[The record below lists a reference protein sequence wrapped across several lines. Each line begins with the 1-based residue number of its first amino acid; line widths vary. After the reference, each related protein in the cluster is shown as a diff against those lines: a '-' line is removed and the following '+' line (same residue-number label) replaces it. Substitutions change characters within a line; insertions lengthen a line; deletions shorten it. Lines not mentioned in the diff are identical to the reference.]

1 MVEHSPPIAAPLPE
15 IAARV
20 QPLLQPEERDRYCAL
35 HESRAE
41 MVLRKIFGR
50 ARAPSGPPGS
60 RAYAIG
66 DVHGRLDLLEDLL
79 RRIEEDN
86 RSRPPAKTWLVL
98 LGDLIDRGPDSAG
111 VIERFVG
118 DPPRWARL
126 VYLQGNHEEFFLNV
140 LSGREETVG
149 NWLTYGGYEC
159 AASYGVSQGATL
171 NATPAEIVD
180 RLREAVPASHVAF
193 LENMADS
200 FRFGDY
206 LFVHA
211 GIRPGVAI
219 DEQSQRDLR
228 WIREGFL
235 DCGDDHGVVVVHGH
249 TIVEKV
255 EQHPNRI
262 ALDTGAYRSGVLTA
276 IGLEGTKRWFLEARA
291 DTGADAL
298 GSALAG

>member
-1 MVEHSPPIAAPLPE
+1 MVEQSPPIAAPLPE

-20 QPLLQPEERDRYCAL
+20 QRLLQPYDGERYCDL
-35 HESRAE
+35 KESRAE
-41 MVLRKIFGR
+41 IVFRKLFGR
-50 ARAPSGPPGS
+50 AKAPSGPPGS

-66 DVHGRLDLLEDLL
+66 DVHGRLDLLEDMLE
-79 RRIEEDN
+79 RIEADD
-86 RSRPPAKTWLVL
+86 RGRPPAKTYLVL

-118 DPPRWARL
+118 RPPTWART

-171 NATPAEIVD
+171 NATPGEIVE
-180 RLREAVPASHVAF
+180 RLREAVPASHIAF
-193 LENMADS
+193 LEDMADS

-211 GIRPGVAI
+211 GIRPGVMLN
-219 DEQSQRDLR
+219 EQSQHDLR

-235 DCGDDHGVVVVHGH
+235 DCADDHGVMVVHGH
-249 TIVEKV
+249 TIVDKV

-262 ALDTGAYRSGVLTA
+262 ALDTGAYRTGVLTGMG
-276 IGLEGTKRWFLEARA
+276 IEGRERWFIEARECA
-291 DTGADAL
+291 EADAL
-298 GSALAG
+298 SAGTG